1 MSGGYLRGTQ
11 SSTLVSGSPPVRL
24 SRLMPC
30 RTAIWS
36 ASSSKPKTSRF
47 CRSLVGS
54 RRLGDGN
61 GTDLV
66 VPPEDHLRRGAAVR
80 RGDCGDIRIVEHLRV
95 GAERAVRLGHDAALV
110 VPCAELRLV
119 ELRVQLDLVHGG
131 PDARALDDL
140 VDLGGGEVRDPNRPR
155 LPLRAQVDQRLP
167 RLDVPADRRQR
178 PVDEVQVDVVEAKAG
193 QALVEPGEGLAA
205 SVLRTRE
212 LGGHEELLAR
222 QPRRGDRP
230 PHAGLVAVRCR
241 GVDEPVSGPECVAD
255 GRERLVV
262 VHGPRAQAELGN
274 RVTVRHGPRWRKR
287 GFEHRS
293 LLRAYRS
300 RAQPSHE

>member
-1 MSGGYLRGTQ
+1 MAPIWLCHRRITCAGVRPCAAATAATSGL
-11 SSTLVSGSPPVRL
+11 SSTSVSGPSGLYDSVTMPRWSCHARSSDWLNSGCSSTWFTAGQTPVR
-24 SRLMPC
+24 S
-30 RTAIWS
+30 TI
-36 ASSSKPKTSRF
+36 SSTWAGVKFETP
-47 CRSLVGS
+47 
-54 RRLGDGN
+54 
-61 GTDLV
+61 
-66 VPPEDHLRRGAAVR
+66 
-80 RGDCGDIRIVEHLRV
+80 I
-95 GAERAVRLGHDAALV
+95 DA
-110 VPCAELRLV
+110 
-119 ELRVQLDLVHGG
+119 
-131 PDARALDDL
+131 
-140 VDLGGGEVRDPNRPR
+140 R

-167 RLDVPADRRQR
+167 RLDVLADRRQR

-255 GRERLVV
+255 GRERLIV

-300 RAQPSHE
+300 RAQPSRERYST